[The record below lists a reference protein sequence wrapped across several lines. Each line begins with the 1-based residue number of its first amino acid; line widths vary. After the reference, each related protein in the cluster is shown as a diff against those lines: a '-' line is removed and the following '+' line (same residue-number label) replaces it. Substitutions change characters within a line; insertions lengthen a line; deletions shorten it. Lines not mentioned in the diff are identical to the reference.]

1 MLLKTLVKVG
11 RVTNLSDARYCAG
24 MGVNFLGFNVCP
36 GTTAFIEP
44 KLYQDIRGWVTG
56 PKMVAEFYDF
66 KGEIDQIIKDYAP
79 DYLEVTTQTYQLA
92 ASTQLPCI
100 LYLEATELDRVN
112 EYPDAEYILIDEAS
126 AKLME
131 QLPSRKILVKLE
143 NKASLESLSLQFD
156 GIALSGGDEI
166 RPGFK
171 NYDELADILEELD
184 Q

>member
-1 MLLKTLVKVG
+1 MPLKTLVKVG

-24 MGVNFLGFNVCP
+24 MGVHFLGFNVCP

-56 PKMVAEFYDF
+56 PKMVAEFYDYT
-66 KGEIDQIIKDYAP
+66 GEIDQILKDYAP
-79 DYLEVTTQTYQLA
+79 DYLEVTTETYQLA
-92 ASTQLPCI
+92 ASAQLPCI
-100 LYLEATELDRVN
+100 LYLAANELGRVH
-112 EYPDAEYILIDEAS
+112 EYPNAEYILIDEAS
-126 AKLME
+126 AKLIE
-131 QLPSRKILVKLE
+131 QSSPTRILVKLGD
-143 NKASLESLSLQFD
+143 KASLESLSLRFD